1 MGEPSENLGEQM
13 GQALSHG
20 YGRRSRKRCL
30 PYSVRCLS
38 SAEHSM
44 GRMALGQR
52 RSKTS
57 STKLLRVGLKLQED
71 EIREIGITIA
81 EMLSRLDLNDVDV
94 LKRLESPEYLKLI
107 KKRFRDW
114 SAAES
119 EEKRVYIRNLL
130 STAAVYRICPDYVV
144 RLFIQW
150 IDMYSEAHF
159 AVIRFVYKNRGCT
172 RLEMWQGI
180 YGSRVRDDSSEADL
194 FKLIVHDL
202 STGHVMRQ
210 HRETNYAGQFIKT
223 QRRRPTPTATLT
235 SAFDDDKPYELTEL
249 GTQFVRYTVEW
260 VMPRIGAPSSG
271 PQAESGNES
280 RLEIRASGIGRS
292 ISSQPLS
299 MQCG

>member
-13 GQALSHG
+13 SQALSHG
-20 YGRRSRKRCL
+20 YGPKVARAVLALLGAVPFVGGAFGGAAGAWSE
-30 PYSVRCLS
+30 
-38 SAEHSM
+38 AEQDHFNKVAASW
-44 GRMALGQR
+44 
-52 RSKTS
+52 
-57 STKLLRVGLKLQED
+57 LKLQED
-71 EIREIGITIA
+71 EIKEIGITIA
-81 EMLSRLDLNDVDV
+81 EILSRLDLNDADV

-107 KKRFRDW
+107 KKCFRDW

-130 STAAVYRICPDYVV
+130 STAAVYRICADDVV

-180 YGSRVRDDSSEADL
+180 YGGRVRDDSAEADL

-235 SAFDDDKPYELTEL
+235 SPFDDDKPYELTEL
-249 GTQFVRYTVEW
+249 GTQFVRYTVEG
-260 VMPRIGAPSSG
+260 VMPRIGAPSPG
-271 PQAESGNES
+271 PQAESGN
-280 RLEIRASGIGRS
+280 G
-292 ISSQPLS
+292 
-299 MQCG
+299 